1 MLRRNWK
8 AILIGAVI
16 VSVIFYVIKKRNV
29 LKASEEAGK
38 NFSLAQLFNLYAKPE
53 EETEQAPGEA
63 AQPIVDEAI
72 N

>member
-16 VSVIFYVIKKRNV
+16 VSIIFYVIKKRNV
-29 LKASEEAGK
+29 LKVSEEAGK
-38 NFSLAQLFNLYAKPE
+38 NFSLAQLFNLYSKPE
-53 EETEQAPGEA
+53 QSQEMSPGMEI
-63 AQPIVDEAI
+63 PTDEI